1 MNGRFFAGQQLLA
14 DFWDGVTNFATGLEG
29 CGPKEDDE
37 VGGGARDSHRF
48 CCERVIL
55 RRMRRRGSGRL
66 LGGWMTSKMPSAT
79 ESDSK
84 PNRWWQL

>member
-37 VGGGARDSHRF
+37 VVAL
-48 CCERVIL
+48 V
-55 RRMRRRGSGRL
+55 MRIVFV
-66 LGGWMTSKMPSAT
+66 T
-79 ESDSK
+79 
-84 PNRWWQL
+84 